1 MDEVDEVVWMVR
13 GAWVSLCVRAMCE
26 LGIVDV
32 LDEPRDLA
40 GAGRVTASDQA
51 TLARLLRVLVDLGLL
66 SVEDGRFAAT
76 SRGEV
81 LGVSHPSG
89 VRNLALMQTVLPNLT
104 AWQHLADAVRR
115 GGAVFEDLHGVTS
128 WDWLAAHPEDEVVF
142 NAAMAR
148 RSALQVA
155 AIRAA
160 HDSPSARV
168 LVDVGGGEGAMLVG
182 LLQRPARAA
191 RDRRR
196 PAPVA
201 AAATAALAEA
211 GMGDRAHGEPSD
223 FFAEVPSGGDVYL
236 LSNVLHDWDDAA
248 ATTILRTVR
257 AAMQP
262 DARLLRGRERPRC
275 AGTHG
280 APATRRPPR
289 RPAHARHV
297 RRPRAHAGR
306 VRLAA
311 GRRRLRPLQAQP
323 LAEHLER
330 AGVAASIVTS
340 CGPRAARRTSPPH
353 HLGPLHLH
361 VSLSSPETVLVWTS
375 SPPPA

>member
-32 LDEPRDLA
+32 LDEPRDLQELA
-40 GAGRVTASDQA
+40 ELTASDQA

-66 SVEDGRFAAT
+66 SVEDGHFAAT

-104 AWQHLADAVRR
+104 AWQHLSDAVRR
-115 GGAVFEDLHGVTS
+115 GGAVFEDLHGMTS
-128 WDWLAAHPEDEVVF
+128 WNWLAAHPEDEVVF

-160 HDSPSARV
+160 HDLSSARV

-182 LLQRPARAA
+182 LLSDQPELRGIVA
-191 RDRRR
+191 DR
-196 PAPVA
+196 APVA
-201 AAATAALAEA
+201 TAATTALAEA
-211 GMGDRAHGEPSD
+211 GMGDRAHGESSD

-262 DARLLRGRERPRC
+262 DARLLLVENVLDAPGRTAPQQRDVHLVDLHMLVMFGARERTQ
-275 AGTHG
+275 AEYDSLL
-280 APATRRPPR
+280 
-289 RPAHARHV
+289 V
-297 RRPRAHAGR
+297 
-306 VRLAA
+306 AA
-311 GRRRLRPLQAQP
+311 GFAPSRLSPSPNTWNVLASQP
-323 LAEHLER
+323 
-330 AGVAASIVTS
+330 AS
-340 CGPRAARRTSPPH
+340 
-353 HLGPLHLH
+353 
-361 VSLSSPETVLVWTS
+361 
-375 SPPPA
+375 